1 MCSIGQLEYIA
12 VNRFDY
18 RDTIS
23 LASCL
28 LPGYAFTDSVKE
40 QLFHE
45 TEGNA
50 LFITEAV
57 NTIKYHGSPDDITP
71 NMRNTVRF

>member
-57 NTIKYHGSPDDITP
+57 KHHKISRLP
-71 NMRNTVRF
+71 